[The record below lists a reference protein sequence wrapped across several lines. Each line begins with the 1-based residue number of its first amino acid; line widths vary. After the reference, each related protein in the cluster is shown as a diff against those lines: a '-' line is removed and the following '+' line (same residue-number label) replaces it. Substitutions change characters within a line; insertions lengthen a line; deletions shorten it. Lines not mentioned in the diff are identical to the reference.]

1 MIGIVIVSHSS
12 KIAAGV
18 VELCS
23 QMAHKD
29 LKIIPAG
36 GTKDGEIGTD
46 AIMISEAI
54 LKANE
59 GDGVLILVDLGSA
72 ILNTEMALDF
82 IDDTIKDRVM
92 IADAPI
98 VEGSIAATVQASIS
112 NSIEEIKLAAEE
124 VSGFKKTN

>member
-12 KIAAGV
+12 KIADGV

-23 QMAHKD
+23 QMAHKN

-36 GTKDGEIGTD
+36 GTKDGAIGTD
-46 AIMISEAI
+46 SIKISEAI
-54 LKANE
+54 IKADE

-82 IDDTIKDRVM
+82 LHDTIKKRAI

-124 VSGFKKTN
+124 VNGFKKIN